1 MAILCFTTDL
11 HLIQNLFVGR
21 FCNLLQVW
29 QSMSILCH
37 LIMREILSLIIQEE
51 ERKKQEIKF
60 DQLTLHIEKPEIIQN
75 VKQEKSDQSII
86 IIDIL

>member
-1 MAILCFTTDL
+1 MGSICS
-11 HLIQNLFVGR
+11 
-21 FCNLLQVW
+21 LLQVW
-29 QSMSILCH
+29 HSMSILCH

-60 DQLTLHIEKPEIIQN
+60 EQLTLYIEKPELIQDT
-75 VKQEKSDQSII
+75 KQEETTQSII